1 MTASPSSPRGFAA
14 WREVSWGDLLRAL
27 WTVVRAV
34 PRDLRRLVG
43 QVATA
48 GKARLVGNPPL
59 WLLALLRSLRPTFTS
74 GRLTL
79 VTRRLQVLDVL
90 NDDER
95 YSVAPYGVPMLEI
108 SGPFALGLDGAEH
121 RVARAHLDEA
131 VLPIDT
137 GRLASFADQVAQRL
151 VEEARGD
158 GRMDLVGELAEPVA
172 TGFVTSFLGVPDP
185 STPDRPGLTVWS
197 TQIFEACFLNLV
209 GDRGVHR
216 RGLLAADALR
226 AHLGPLVHAAMA
238 PDAKETDTVLA
249 RLAVERRGDPD
260 PVISDLIGLVVAS
273 IPTTAEAA
281 VRVLDYLIDHP
292 DRAREV
298 RTAVTAGDRHLVWQH
313 ALEVLRFNPQ
323 SPGLLR
329 QPVCPAERVE
339 AEPRIVLAS
348 TLSAAHDRRAVEQ
361 PGRYRVDRTGP
372 PSLVF
377 GAGPHRCLGEPYARE
392 MVTSMVMVMLR
403 EPSLVRWPGPPGR
416 PAAGLPM
423 PDRLVV
429 RLS

>member
-1 MTASPSSPRGFAA
+1 MTTPPSSTHGFAA
-14 WREVSWGDLLRAL
+14 WRQVAWGEVLLAL
-27 WTVVRAV
+27 WTVARAL
-34 PRDLRRLVG
+34 PGDLRRLIG
-43 QVATA
+43 QIVIA

-59 WLLALLRSLRPTFTS
+59 WLLALLRIFRPALTS

-79 VTRRLQVLDVL
+79 VTRRLAVLDVL

-121 RVARAHLDEA
+121 RIARSHLDEA
-131 VLPIDT
+131 LLPIDA
-137 GRLASFADQVAQRL
+137 GQLARFADQVAQRL

-158 GRMDLVGELAEPVA
+158 ERIDLVGELAEPVA
-172 TGFVTSFLGVPDP
+172 TAFATAFLGVPDP
-185 STPDRPGLTVWS
+185 STPDRPGLTYWS
-197 TQIFEACFLNLV
+197 TEIFEACFLNLA

-226 AHLGPLVHAAMA
+226 SHLGPLVRAAA
-238 PDAKETDTVLA
+238 TADARESDTVLA
-249 RLAVERRGDPD
+249 RLAAGRRDDLDG
-260 PVISDLIGLVVAS
+260 VISDLIGLVVAS

-281 VRVLDYLIDHP
+281 VRVLDHLIDHP
-292 DRAREV
+292 DRDREV
-298 RTAVTAGDRHLVWQH
+298 RAATEACDRTLVWQH

-329 QPVCPAERVE
+329 EPVCPAGHAAAESRV
-339 AEPRIVLAS
+339 VLAS
-348 TLSAAHDRRAVEQ
+348 TLSAAHDRRAVDG

-377 GAGPHRCLGEPYARE
+377 GSGPHRCLGEPYARE
-392 MVTSMVMVMLR
+392 MVTSVVMVMLR
-403 EPSLVRWPGPPGR
+403 EQPLVRLPGPQGR
-416 PAAGLPM
+416 PAPGRPM
-423 PDRLVV
+423 PDRLLV